1 MSRKQITKYI
11 WATSW
16 ENLFMPYANNKC
28 ADQPA
33 HLRSLISAFVFRCL
47 DSIKHLLAIA
57 EISSL
62 YLTSVAALAG
72 LCLIWSRTPKTGFSW
87 RGSFKF
93 ILTSQITRQPALS
106 PRGDHSAKGRVIYYQ
121 VGGGGAVTF
130 SCGGQNIW
138 RPPQSLWKKILDPP
152 RYMTKMF
159 VTPPPQPSPQT
170 PLFLSCCF
178 KWGVINIASYHI
190 PKLYSDIL
198 SVAKLYSIS
207 AVEWADN

>member
-72 LCLIWSRTPKTGFSW
+72 LCLTWSRTPKTGFSW

-121 VGGGGAVTF
+121 VGGGGRLHFHVVGKTF
-130 SCGGQNIW
+130 DYTPSPFG
-138 RPPQSLWKKILDPP
+138 KK
-152 RYMTKMF
+152 F
-159 VTPPPQPSPQT
+159 STPPDIWQKCLWPPPPAQPPNTIVS
-170 PLFLSCCF
+170 LL
-178 KWGVINIASYHI
+178 
-190 PKLYSDIL
+190 LL
-198 SVAKLYSIS
+198 
-207 AVEWADN
+207 